1 MRHMNHCRS
10 RVLVDNQMPG
20 LAPDDDFTAST

>member
-1 MRHMNHCRS
+1 MRVMKACRS
-10 RVLVDNQMPG
+10 RVLLDNQKPG